1 MNTNFQDFPDT
12 HKNCHNKLVTSA
24 TKQKG
29 HAVDPNMVKMK
40 DTDFNKTR
48 ATTTT
53 LPSEMEALFPN
64 EPT

>member
-12 HKNCHNKLVTSA
+12 HKNCHNKLVTPA
-24 TKQKG
+24 TKQKR